1 MAGMSAVPPH
11 PAPPRPAPAL
21 GETLSRGVLFLLGY
35 LVLAWISDD
44 HPMGSLNITPW
55 NPQAALAVGLLVV
68 HPGSWPV
75 VWAAVA
81 SGEAFIGGD
90 RMPYGALLAS
100 TAALTAGYAITAA
113 ALRRGLGGERSAI
126 GRRAAIIF
134 LAIAA
139 VGSVISSSLRA
150 VALWAMDMVSLS
162 QLAAAVH
169 RGAIGDG
176 VGLVVTLPVLVVL
189 SSARHRATTGVMLR
203 TPEWW
208 LIAIITAAAVVAVF
222 QQVPQDQFKWFY
234 VLFLP
239 VVWAATRFGAVGAVW
254 SAALVQ
260 VLLILEVQTG
270 QYQPQTVFEL
280 QALMAALTCTGILLG
295 TIVDERLAAEEA
307 LRSSLRLAAA
317 GDMAAALAHELN
329 QPLTA
334 LSTYARASQM
344 LARRLPDT
352 DPTARG
358 ILDVT
363 DKLAGE
369 AARAGDI
376 VNRLRRFFRERST
389 ELQAGDLR
397 LVLAEAVASQARRA
411 EELRVRLALREPP
424 ELPPVWI
431 DRVQIAVVLRNLV
444 SNAIEAAADRSTS
457 NDGTASVL
465 VSASVQDDTVLV
477 SVTDSGTGLSAER
490 VRSVFD
496 TPASSKPG
504 GMGVGL
510 SISRAIVE
518 AHGGRLWGEPGAGGT
533 FRFTLPTGPGDA
545 HDE

>member
-1 MAGMSAVPPH
+1 MSAVPPH
-11 PAPPRPAPAL
+11 PATPRTAHAPTDA
-21 GETLSRGVLFLLGY
+21 LSRSALFLLGY
-35 LVLAWISDD
+35 LALAWVSRDY
-44 HPMGSLNITPW
+44 PMVNLNITPW
-55 NPQAALAVGLLVV
+55 NPHSALAVGLLVV
-68 HPGSWPV
+68 HPRSWPV
-75 VWAAVA
+75 VWAAVVIE
-81 SGEAFIGGD
+81 EAFIGAQ
-90 RMPYGALLAS
+90 RMPHATLLVS
-100 TAALTAGYAITAA
+100 TAALSIGYAITAA
-113 ALRRGLGGERSAI
+113 ALRRWPGGQAAI
-126 GRRAAIIF
+126 GRRAAVLF

-139 VGSVISSSLRA
+139 LGSLTSASLRA
-150 VALWAMDMVSLS
+150 AALWVMDIVPLS
-162 QLAAAVH
+162 QVAAVIH

-189 SSARHRATTGVMLR
+189 SSARHRAATGAMLR
-203 TPEWW
+203 LPEWW
-208 LIAIITAAAVVAVF
+208 LIAIVTAAAVVGVF
-222 QQVPQDQFKWFY
+222 EQVPQDQFKWFY

-239 VVWAATRFGAVGAVW
+239 VAWASTRLGAVGAVW

-260 VLLILEVQTG
+260 ALLIVEVQTG
-270 QYQPQTVFEL
+270 QYQPPTVFEL

-295 TIVDERLAAEEA
+295 AIVDERQASEAA

-344 LARRLPDT
+344 LARRLPET
-352 DPTARG
+352 DPAARA

-369 AARAGDI
+369 AARAGEI

-389 ELQAGDLR
+389 ELQASDLR
-397 LVLAEAVASQARRA
+397 GALEEAVTSQARRA
-411 EELRVRLALREPP
+411 EELRVRLDLGDMP

-444 SNAIEAAADRSTS
+444 ANAIEAAAERSGADDVTP
-457 NDGTASVL
+457 SVV
-465 VSASVQDDTVLV
+465 VSAALQDDAVLV
-477 SVTDSGTGLSAER
+477 SVVDSGSGLSADR
-490 VRSVFD
+490 ARSVFD
-496 TPASSKPG
+496 APASSKPG

-518 AHGGRLWGEPGAGGT
+518 AHGGRLWGEAGAGGT
-533 FRFTLPTGPGDA
+533 FRFTLPSGTGEA